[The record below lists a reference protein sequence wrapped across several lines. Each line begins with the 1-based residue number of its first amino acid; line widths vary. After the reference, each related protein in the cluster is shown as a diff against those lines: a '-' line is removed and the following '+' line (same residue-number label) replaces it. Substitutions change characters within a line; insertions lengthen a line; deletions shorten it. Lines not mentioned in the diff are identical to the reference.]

1 MAQSFESSIDD
12 LILRI
17 DSALAEDD
25 AETSALRKELSIKSE
40 LADLTLTQLHQAQQ
54 QLQYYHQLCEEQA
67 EMLEKSLSLLMKAVA
82 WRLTLVFYVYIEATK
97 KPVFNRLF
105 DLYFKS
111 FNQADPTPV

>member
-1 MAQSFESSIDD
+1 MSQPFESSIDD

-40 LADLTLTQLHQAQQ
+40 LADLTLSQLHQAQE
-54 QLQYYHQLCEEQA
+54 QLHYYHLLCEEQA

-82 WRLTLVFYVYIEATK
+82 WRLTLVFYLYIEATK
-97 KPVFNRLF
+97 KPVKNRFFWSLF
-105 DLYFKS
+105 QQF
-111 FNQADPTPV
+111 